1 VKVLGFTVHPA
12 LAAMVIAV
20 SRSLSASA
28 GYWLLAL
35 NQTSAQNPQI
45 GAYVS
50 NQAARIPCDQR
61 A

>member
-12 LAAMVIAV
+12 LAAMVVAV
-20 SRSLSASA
+20 SRSPSASA

-35 NQTSAQNPQI
+35 NQTSAQNPHI